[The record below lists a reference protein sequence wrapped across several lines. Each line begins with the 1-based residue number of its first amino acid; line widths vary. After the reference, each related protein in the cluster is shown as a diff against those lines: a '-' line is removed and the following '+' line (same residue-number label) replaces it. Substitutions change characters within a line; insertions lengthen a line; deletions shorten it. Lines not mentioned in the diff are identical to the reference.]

1 MAAKANPFF
10 AISTPDALAND
21 VRNAPA
27 DAVAKLAVL
36 HAEAEETARLANLLS
51 RALHAA
57 IALPLAATLVIALSS
72 GTSVAPRAAWAVLVA
87 VASLAIARAYAAAI
101 GRPFER
107 AALHAFAQDLMEV
120 LVYSGCAWGAGAF
133 LVLPGSAPVGSALVF
148 AAAPALGI
156 GLLLRE
162 RRAVL
167 FFLAPVAT
175 LTSFACVL
183 RQFSD
188 GATNAALVLIASA
201 VVAAAL
207 ILFNR
212 RETSMSPDAA
222 TFDLLNI

>member
-1 MAAKANPFF
+1 
-10 AISTPDALAND
+10 
-21 VRNAPA
+21 
-27 DAVAKLAVL
+27 
-36 HAEAEETARLANLLS
+36 
-51 RALHAA
+51 
-57 IALPLAATLVIALSS
+57 
-72 GTSVAPRAAWAVLVA
+72 
-87 VASLAIARAYAAAI
+87 
-101 GRPFER
+101 
-107 AALHAFAQDLMEV
+107 
-120 LVYSGCAWGAGAF
+120 
-133 LVLPGSAPVGSALVF
+133 
-148 AAAPALGI
+148 
-156 GLLLRE
+156 LLRE

>member
-1 MAAKANPFF
+1 MAAQANPFF
-10 AISTPDALAND
+10 AIPTPDAVAND

-36 HAEAEETARLANLLS
+36 HAEAEETARLAGLLS

-72 GTSVAPRAAWAVLVA
+72 GASVAPRVAWAVLVA
-87 VASLAIARAYAAAI
+87 VASLAIARAYANAI

-107 AALHAFAQDLMEV
+107 AALHAFAQDLTAV
-120 LVYSGCAWGAGAF
+120 LVYCGVAWGAGAF

-148 AAAPALGI
+148 AAVPAIGI

-167 FFLAPVAT
+167 FFLAPVAA

-183 RQFSD
+183 RQLGD
-188 GATNAALVLIASA
+188 GTINAALVLIASA
-201 VVAAAL
+201 IVAAGL
-207 ILFNR
+207 ILFHR
-212 RETSMSPDAA
+212 RETSISPDAA
-222 TFDLLNI
+222 TFELLNI